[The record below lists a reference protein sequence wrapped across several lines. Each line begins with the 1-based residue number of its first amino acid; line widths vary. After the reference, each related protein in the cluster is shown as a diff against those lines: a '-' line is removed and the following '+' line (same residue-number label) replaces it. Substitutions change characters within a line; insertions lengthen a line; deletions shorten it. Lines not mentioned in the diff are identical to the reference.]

1 MLLSDFCV
9 LVLICWFIIG
19 LIITIIVTYK
29 NGDEINLFGEIYIIG
44 LFFLLVLCNI
54 VVLFVNDLPKTSQ
67 NFETIKTYELVKTND
82 EYYTIQNNKL
92 IVTYINE
99 NNENISLEFEKDG
112 DYSYK
117 NIIINTELRKT
128 DKEISYVEIHRYN
141 WWFLYEDA
149 QIVYINL
156 NN

>member
-54 VVLFVNDLPKTSQ
+54 VILFVNDLPKSSQ
-67 NFETIKTYELVKTND
+67 NFETIKTYELVKTDD

-92 IVTYINE
+92 VVTYIDE
-99 NNENISLEFEKDG
+99 NNESISLEFEKDG

-117 NIIINTELRKT
+117 NVIINTELRKT
-128 DKEISYVEIHRYN
+128 DKEISYVEIHRYS